1 MPMAAKLNSAPAN
14 MTGSAPTRLMSG
26 PVTNDGANMPMMC
39 EEITNAA
46 SP

>member
-1 MPMAAKLNSAPAN
+1 MPIATRLSAAPASI
-14 MTGSAPTRLMSG
+14 TGSTPTRLISG
-26 PVTNDGANMPMMC
+26 PVTNDGANMATTC